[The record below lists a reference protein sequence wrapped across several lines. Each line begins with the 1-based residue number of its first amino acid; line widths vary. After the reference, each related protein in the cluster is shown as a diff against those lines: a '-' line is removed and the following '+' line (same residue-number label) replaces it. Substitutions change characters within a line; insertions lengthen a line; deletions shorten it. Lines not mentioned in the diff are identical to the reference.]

1 MKAKLAA
8 LGAALGFM
16 AGALPMLA
24 HHSFSAEYDTAKRV
38 TMTGKFVKMEWIN
51 PHSALYFT
59 VTDPATGKEV
69 DWRAETPPPNAM
81 VRAGVRPS
89 MLHVGD
95 VITLSGNLAKDGSNL
110 MWCGSVTFP
119 NGTVIG
125 LQGGMPG
132 EKDVIP
138 ETGGEAARRILNRA
152 SPTRGAGVSRVRA
165 RSHISMKFK

>member
-1 MKAKLAA
+1 MKNKVAVF
-8 LGAALGFM
+8 GAALGFM
-16 AGALPMLA
+16 VGALPMMA
-24 HHSFSAEYDTAKRV
+24 HHSFSAEYDTAKSV

-59 VTDPATGKEV
+59 VTDENGKTV

-89 MLHVGD
+89 MLHPGD
-95 VITLSGNLAKDGSNL
+95 MITLKGNLAKDGSNL

-125 LQGGMPG
+125 LQGVPG
-132 EKDVIP
+132 KDSPGKVII
-138 ETGGEAARRILNRA
+138 TMCHAAA
-152 SPTRGAGVSRVRA
+152 AHP
-165 RSHISMKFK
+165 